1 MTEQQ
6 ILLAYIALGCGIAL
20 VIGLVV
26 ALVLMYRK
34 GMKLYNVHRTY
45 INNVDKNNVEYID
58 SVRKE
63 VEDNDKKLRHE
74 FQEIFLSQHKFIQ
87 GILEKHTEDFK
98 NVPSQEHVEEHFSKS
113 FDRIEAL
120 EAINAKQRKAAKT
133 ALKKFN
139 DNKITKTK
147 KK

>member
-58 SVRKE
+58 SVRKK
-63 VEDNDKKLRHE
+63 VEDNDKKLRDE
-74 FQEIFLSQHKFIQ
+74 FQEMFLSQHKFTQ

-120 EAINAKQRKAAKT
+120 EQLNEQKQKSAKKA
-133 ALKKFN
+133 LDKFN
-139 DNKITKTK
+139 KNKVTKTK